1 MLRRAGVLLAFV
13 ICAGCG
19 GGRTFVSTG
28 HGPALSADAR
38 IEVSSAPGGNRRVRI
53 AVENLLPPGRLGE
66 DLTSYSVW
74 IVPPGGDPVPA
85 GRLDYDAGSRRGRL
99 TTITPYEDFRVLVS
113 AEPPVPMGHP
123 SGQVVIEEY
132 VTS

>member
-1 MLRRAGVLLAFV
+1 MSRRNICFASCLV
-13 ICAGCG
+13 IALAGCKPADG
-19 GGRTFVSTG
+19 TAQAAASLQAPAN
-28 HGPALSADAR
+28 GP
-38 IEVSSAPGGNRRVRI
+38 E
-53 AVENLLPPGRLGE
+53 
-66 DLTSYSVW
+66 
-74 IVPPGGDPVPA
+74 PVPA
-85 GRLDYDAGSRRGRL
+85 GRLDYDAGNRRGQL